1 MIQFQALIPKNY
13 DRVNK
18 IIQVKDSIP
27 CQGPRVCVPLA
38 MFKLWLPLR
47 GEKGIVGVEDHEGVV
62 IGVAAEEER
71 TRVSVEWVGN
81 EPHWASHSGDHHLM
95 MK

>member
-1 MIQFQALIPKNY
+1 
-13 DRVNK
+13 
-18 IIQVKDSIP
+18 
-27 CQGPRVCVPLA
+27 